1 MNQKDT
7 EKDTE
12 NDTEKDTQ
20 EDTEQP
26 RSSRSKQTSTYPGPS
41 VSLQGW
47 VPLPLH
53 IVRCLPGHETPA
65 MGFFWGVDQD

>member
-1 MNQKDT
+1 MYWSEPKTQKDT

-12 NDTEKDTQ
+12 

-41 VSLQGW
+41 AGLQGW

-53 IVRCLPGHETPA
+53 IVRCLPG
-65 MGFFWGVDQD
+65 QSR